1 MNKDSVNE
9 MEQIQKGLEQF
20 LRQEI
25 EGYQDETKSNKEID
39 LQEYESKKYE
49 SEAYE
54 SEEYESGEDEES
66 WTEEDM
72 EDYSEEELLY
82 KRYQSRNRTRPD
94 EEDVYD
100 EFSDQEELEK
110 RQYVNKRRNRKLAPS
125 NQTRNQDLLVETSSA
140 TNKKHRKPEEP
151 ENLRQSPSSS
161 YAKRQNSRAEKE
173 YSAPKAGMVVSEERA
188 SGKSN
193 GRRRT
198 GENMSSSKK
207 SKRRVAQPMASRQE
221 TLPTKPPKKRRKK
234 SRLKRFLITILVLVV
249 LMGAG
254 LYALVGMVYSNMK
267 YEPITSLVNE
277 PMKEKGVTNILLI
290 GNDSRTQG
298 EDGRSDAMIMLS
310 ISNKTNKIY
319 MTSLLRDIYVDIP
332 GYKGNRLNAAYS
344 YGGAELLM
352 ETIEQNFDIQVNRY
366 ILVNFQAFAN
376 LVDAVGGVDL
386 ELTNEEVQY
395 VNGYLVEYNILEGR
409 AEGTD
414 YLDTSLSGIIHL
426 NGPQALAYSRNRY
439 LGTDFGRTERQ
450 RKVLSSV
457 MRKLP
462 ASVVTNPKELFN
474 GLLPNLTTN
483 LTKQECFQ
491 LSLQAGKLLT
501 YEVVQNSIPIEGSFK
516 NADIRGMAVLEV
528 DFEQNN
534 KFIRKNIYGIE
545 E

>member
-39 LQEYESKKYE
+39 LQENESKKYE

-54 SEEYESGEDEES
+54 SEEDEEF

-72 EDYSEEELLY
+72 EDYGEEELLN

-94 EEDVYD
+94 EEDLYD

-110 RQYVNKRRNRKLAPS
+110 RQYVNKRRNRNLAPS
-125 NQTRNQDLLVETSSA
+125 NHTRNQDLSVETSSA
-140 TNKKHRKPEEP
+140 KNRKHRKPEEP
-151 ENLRQSPSSS
+151 ENLRHSPSSS
-161 YAKRQNSRAEKE
+161 YAKRQNSRAQKE
-173 YSAPKAGMVVSEERA
+173 YSDPKADRIVSDEIA
-188 SGKSN
+188 SGKGSD
-193 GRRRT
+193 RRKT

-207 SKRRVAQPMASRQE
+207 NKRRAARSMAARQE
-221 TLPTKPPKKRRKK
+221 TLPTKPPKRRRKK

-254 LYALVGMVYSNMK
+254 LYALVGMVYGNMK

-290 GNDSRTQG
+290 GNDSRSQG

-457 MRKLP
+457 MKKLP
-462 ASVVTNPKELFN
+462 TSVVTNPKELFN

-483 LTKQECFQ
+483 LTQQECFQ

-534 KFIRKNIYGIE
+534 EFIRKNIYGIE